1 MDSVI
6 KVILACFLFFGF
18 SFAQKIEGIHIPQ
31 TCAKLPLNGAG
42 IRSKFFF
49 DLYIGAL
56 YLSKKS
62 SNAKNIIQKDEKMS
76 IKLIIL
82 SSMITSKKMENAT
95 RDGFNKAMQGNT
107 TALRKEI
114 EDFIAVFKE
123 KIKKEDVYDLVY
135 TPKVGV
141 DIYKNEKYKKTIQ
154 GLAFKKALFK
164 IWLGEA
170 PVQKSLKNSML
181 GKQTR

>member
-1 MDSVI
+1 MDSMI
-6 KVILACFLFFGF
+6 KIILACFLFFGF
-18 SFAQKIEGIHIPQ
+18 SFAKEIEGVSVAQ
-31 TCAKLPLNGAG
+31 TCAKMPLNGAG
-42 IRSKFFF
+42 VRSKFFF

-56 YLSKKS
+56 YLPQK
-62 SNAKNIIQKDEKMS
+62 NHEAKNIIQKDEKMS

-82 SSMITSKKMENAT
+82 SSMITSEKMENAT
-95 RDGFNKAMQGNT
+95 RKGFEKAMKGNT
-107 TALRKEI
+107 QALQEEI

-123 KIKKEDVYDLVY
+123 KIRKKDVYDLVY

-164 IWLGEA
+164 IWLGEN
-170 PVQKSLKNSML
+170 PVQQSLKTSML
-181 GKQTR
+181 GK